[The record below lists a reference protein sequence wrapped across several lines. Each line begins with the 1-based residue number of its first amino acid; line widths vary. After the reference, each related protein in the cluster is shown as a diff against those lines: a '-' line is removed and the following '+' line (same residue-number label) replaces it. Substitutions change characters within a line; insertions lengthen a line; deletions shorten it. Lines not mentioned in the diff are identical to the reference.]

1 MSHAI
6 ERALQRY
13 NKEYTTR
20 DLVKIRENI
29 RHGKIVGQ
37 AFKPPND
44 DVNMLVYT
52 MYKHIPL
59 KVLYNPV
66 SYYIITLFPFDFN
79 EFDKIQ

>member
-13 NKEYTTR
+13 NKEYTKR

-52 MYKHIPL
+52 MYKH
-59 KVLYNPV
+59 
-66 SYYIITLFPFDFN
+66 
-79 EFDKIQ
+79 